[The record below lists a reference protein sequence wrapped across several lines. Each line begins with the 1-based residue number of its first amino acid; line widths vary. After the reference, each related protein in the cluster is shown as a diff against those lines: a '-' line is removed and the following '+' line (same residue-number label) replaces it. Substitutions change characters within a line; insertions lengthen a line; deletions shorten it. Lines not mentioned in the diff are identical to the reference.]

1 MADCKSCKSARA
13 EVTTI
18 PYAVHEGDMSR
29 MERIIKRLWV
39 VVILLIILLVGSN
52 VVWVAHE
59 SQFSKEVTTETY
71 TAETDGG
78 GTAIANGSGEVGVN
92 G

>member
-1 MADCKSCKSARA
+1 M
-13 EVTTI
+13 
-18 PYAVHEGDMSR
+18 
-29 MERIIKRLWV
+29 
-39 VVILLIILLVGSN
+39 LLVGSN
-52 VVWVAHE
+52 AMWVVYE

-78 GTAIANGSGEVGVN
+78 GTDTANGSVEVGVN